1 MLLGKVRSF
10 KDTWGFLRSDSVSGD
25 IFVGLRENPHLTTLA
40 EGNTVLFDVRKDVRG
55 KNEAV
60 NVQPLLQV
68 LEPAVPSRHS
78 GWVRSFTGSWGFIN
92 SPSFSGDLFVGLRNN
107 PQLSAALAA
116 GDQVEFSIRQIDN
129 KTEAIDV
136 HVLGHGGHGPVIP
149 AHRPGSS
156 DGANAAEKGAQVRHL
171 VGQRLEGSVRSFR
184 DSWGCV
190 VSEAFQG
197 DLYLH
202 RRNNSELGPVQAG
215 DPVSFQVLEDPPG
228 HFQAVGCQVLP
239 VPLAQ
244 LTGQRLFG
252 WVKSFYPE
260 DWGFLASLR
269 FEGELFVSLDKNPRL
284 KTPLKSGE
292 SVVFNI
298 QQDEETGELH
308 AVDVARSNSTV
319 QKDTKEG
326 QTCIGKVK
334 SFRGEWGFITSDSLE
349 GDVFLHLRDNP
360 GLPPLSPGET
370 VEFTVGGSE
379 RLHAE
384 NVRLLR
390 RTSPLSE
397 LLGQICSG
405 TVRKFSGEWGFITS
419 PHFDGDVF
427 VGLRSNRHLGGPLVT
442 GDIVEFRITR
452 DVSKEKDTFEASNVR
467 ILSPATHAT
476 TSPVLPVLPVPVPS
490 RSRSPRKAR
499 EMATLVG
506 KKLTGTVRSF
516 RGDWGFVISESFAG
530 DLFVGT
536 RSNGHLSTSL
546 KEGDMISFR
555 VEIGSGKAEAVNV
568 ELI

>member
-1 MLLGKVRSF
+1 M
-10 KDTWGFLRSDSVSGD
+10 
-25 IFVGLRENPHLTTLA
+25 
-40 EGNTVLFDVRKDVRG
+40 
-55 KNEAV
+55 
-60 NVQPLLQV
+60 
-68 LEPAVPSRHS
+68 
-78 GWVRSFTGSWGFIN
+78 
-92 SPSFSGDLFVGLRNN
+92 
-107 PQLSAALAA
+107 
-116 GDQVEFSIRQIDN
+116 
-129 KTEAIDV
+129 
-136 HVLGHGGHGPVIP
+136 
-149 AHRPGSS
+149 
-156 DGANAAEKGAQVRHL
+156 RHL

-184 DSWGCV
+184 DAWGFV

-215 DPVSFQVLEDPPG
+215 DPVSFQVSEDPPG
-228 HFQAVGCQVLP
+228 HFQAVDCQVLP
-239 VPLAQ
+239 VPLGPQ
-244 LTGQRLFG
+244 LVGQRLFG
-252 WVKSFYPE
+252 WVKTFYPE

-269 FEGELFVSLDKNPRL
+269 FDGELFVSLDKNPRL

-319 QKDTKEG
+319 QKHSSEG
-326 QTCIGKVK
+326 QTCTGKVK

-360 GLPPLSPGET
+360 GLPALSPGET

-384 NVRLLR
+384 NVRVR
-390 RTSPLSE
+390 RTLPLSE
-397 LLGQICSG
+397 LMGQICSG

-419 PHFDGDVF
+419 PHFDGDIF

-467 ILSPATHAT
+467 VLSPAA
-476 TSPVLPVLPVPVPS
+476 PLPVIPRGPPQSLQSPGSKP
-490 RSRSPRKAR
+490 RSRSPRKAQ
-499 EMATLVG
+499 MATLVG

-516 RGDWGFVISESFAG
+516 RGDWGFVTSESFAG

-536 RSNGHLSTSL
+536 RSNRRLSTSL
-546 KEGDMISFR
+546 REGDMISFR
-555 VEIGSGKAEAVNV
+555 VEMASGKPEAVNV